1 MTESAGRARL
11 IEHWSV
17 AVNRNGENILTIESN
32 CLSGKDLT
40 LEDQET
46 IRQCA
51 RHLVA
56 FVGAAEALAGQE
68 EAPHLDEEVPHP
80 FNSRTPYEPEDE
92 RDIWCKDCE
101 HHRDARIHASAK
113 AEEHAPAPPRP
124 KPDIAAL
131 KALPDEF

>member
-1 MTESAGRARL
+1 MTVPVKEVALVEARNQLVKAIRAELGVSSRMSE
-11 IEHWSV
+11 IDH
-17 AVNRNGENILTIESN
+17 AI
-32 CLSGKDLT
+32 
-40 LEDQET
+40 
-46 IRQCA
+46 
-51 RHLVA
+51 
-56 FVGAAEALAGQE
+56 AALDIAITKSRAAQALAGQE